1 MSSVLIEMKSNMKLY
16 CNECDGDLELALQ
29 KNQTLYIEPCKNC
42 CKEIFPF
49 TGKCYDCEYV
59 GDLQCLL
66 QHGDNLDGK
75 CIYFKQKN

>member
-1 MSSVLIEMKSNMKLY
+1 MKVKLNVELKVECSECGADLY
-16 CNECDGDLELALQ
+16 CVEE
-29 KNQTLYIEPCKNC
+29 KSSIIKIIPCKNC
-42 CKEIFPF
+42 CKEILPF
-49 TGKCYDCEYV
+49 TGKCYDCVYV